1 MYVARISQS
10 LSKIVHMISL
20 LLLVPLCTAADI
32 ALDFSLPG
40 VSYEGIGALSGGG
53 GVTRLLID
61 YPRALQDDILDVLF
75 KPNAGASLQIIKVE
89 IGSWHL
95 SRVCFHNALSSPLNA
110 CTFYSWCCNA
120 SDLPS
125 IRSSRLSMVRLSP
138 LSC

>member
-1 MYVARISQS
+1 
-10 LSKIVHMISL
+10 MISL

-89 IGSWHL
+89 IG
-95 SRVCFHNALSSPLNA
+95 
-110 CTFYSWCCNA
+110 
-120 SDLPS
+120 
-125 IRSSRLSMVRLSP
+125 
-138 LSC
+138 

>member
-1 MYVARISQS
+1 
-10 LSKIVHMISL
+10 MISL

-110 CTFYSWCCNA
+110 CTFYFTLGTATFPTSQVYDLLAYRWCA
-120 SDLPS
+120 SL
-125 IRSSRLSMVRLSP
+125 LSP